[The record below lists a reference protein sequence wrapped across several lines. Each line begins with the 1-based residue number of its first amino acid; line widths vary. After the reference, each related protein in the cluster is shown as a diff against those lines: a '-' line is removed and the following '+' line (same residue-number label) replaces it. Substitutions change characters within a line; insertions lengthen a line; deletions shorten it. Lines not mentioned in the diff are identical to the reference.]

1 MKSSYFITALF
12 CIKTTLAGIEIPR
25 DGCEWFSGTTYGVDI
40 KCDGNFSKNPQFI
53 PVWHLCFKVK
63 LGDKEWWD
71 SKQPDNSEPFPMTN
85 LPFYFIN
92 SEQPGVDFC
101 VFTSSY
107 FTCCEHK
114 IVLTIKTEQVNSGK
128 NWKKTH
134 KSTNNWSSCFG
145 LQGLPL
151 GFDTK

>member
-1 MKSSYFITALF
+1 
-12 CIKTTLAGIEIPR
+12 
-25 DGCEWFSGTTYGVDI
+25 
-40 KCDGNFSKNPQFI
+40 
-53 PVWHLCFKVK
+53 
-63 LGDKEWWD
+63 
-71 SKQPDNSEPFPMTN
+71 MTN

-145 LQGLPL
+145 LIEENRDLSPTYSL
-151 GFDTK
+151 SCTNKIFKL